1 MTAAAPGRRRRAP
14 AFDLDA
20 YQGEL
25 VSFVAELGEASWASL
40 GSALAAATAPIYTRH
55 ESLFS
60 RSAVDALTKLRDAA
74 GETADTARALVPFAA
89 EGYVERQV
97 VELSDRIAAAE
108 ARAIIVW
115 RGERISYAAAP
126 VRIAEIS
133 ERSERNGLDASYR
146 EAVEAINPLREERM
160 VRQHAARQELGHAD
174 PFAMVAATRGIDF
187 SELTAEMQRFL
198 VESETPYFAAL
209 RRFLAEIDIEQG
221 DASVADLWH
230 VLRGAGWDAWFDE
243 RRLRPALGETIAELG
258 IDPAVQARVSLDLE
272 RGVIGQSDCV
282 VVSVPGDIRVSLQPR
297 GGCADFEALLHQVG
311 RAEAL
316 AHAAP
321 EVPAAYRYAGDQ
333 SIAEAYGWIFE
344 HLTLEADWLVT
355 ELGMSEDEMVSWRDF
370 AAFRMLH
377 EVRRMIAGYFHE
389 QRLHGLDEPAM
400 QRAYYAGTLGML
412 TGVRHPESGY
422 LADVPDNLHG
432 VLRFRGWCAGGSLAD
447 WLRTNHGGGWWRTPA
462 AGEALRQGWGRG
474 RQSNVDALVAH
485 LGYDRLDWRPILR
498 QIRTHL
504 IGEMSGY
511 GGPNI
516 TTRAGTRKV

>member
-1 MTAAAPGRRRRAP
+1 MTTAAPGRRRRAL

-25 VSFVAELGEASWASL
+25 APFAAELGEVRWASL
-40 GSALAAATAPIYTRH
+40 GNGSAAATAPIYARH

-74 GETADTARALVPFAA
+74 GESADTARALIPFAA
-89 EGYVERQV
+89 EGYAERQV
-97 VELSDRIAAAE
+97 VDLSDRIAAAE

-115 RGERISYAAAP
+115 RGERISYGAAP

-160 VRQHAARQELGHAD
+160 VRLRVAWRELGHAD
-174 PFAMVAATRGIDF
+174 PFAMVAVTRGIDF
-187 SELTAEMQRFL
+187 SELTAQMQRFL

-230 VLRGAGWDAWFDE
+230 VLRGAGWDAWFDG
-243 RRLRPALGETIAELG
+243 RRLRPALDDTLVGLG
-258 IDPAVQARVSLDLE
+258 IDPATQSRITVDLE
-272 RGVIGQSDCV
+272 RGGIGQSDCV
-282 VVSVPGDIRVSLQPR
+282 AVNVPGDIRVSLQPR

-316 AHAAP
+316 AHASPDA
-321 EVPAAYRYAGDQ
+321 PAAYRYASDQ
-333 SIAEAYGWIFE
+333 SLGEAYGWIFG

-355 ELGMSEDEMVSWRDF
+355 ELGMSEDELVSWRDF

-377 EVRRMIAGYFHE
+377 EVRRVIAGYFHE
-389 QRLHGLDEPAM
+389 QRLHGLDEPAL

-412 TGVRHPESGY
+412 TGVRYPESTY
-422 LADVPDNLHG
+422 LADVADNLHG
-432 VLRFRGWCAGGSLAD
+432 VLRFRGWCAGSSLAD
-447 WLRTNHGGGWWRTPA
+447 WLRRNHGGGWWRTPA

>member
-1 MTAAAPGRRRRAP
+1 MTTAAPGRRRRAP
-14 AFDLDA
+14 ALDLNA
-20 YQGEL
+20 YQEQL
-25 VSFVAELGEASWASL
+25 ASFTTELGEARWASL
-40 GSALAAATAPIYTRH
+40 SSGSAAATAPIYDRH

-60 RSAVDALTKLRDAA
+60 RSAVDALTKLRDAG

-89 EGYVERQV
+89 EGYAERQV

-108 ARAIIVW
+108 ARAVIVW
-115 RGERISYAAAP
+115 RGERIGYAAAP

-146 EAVEAINPLREERM
+146 EAAEAINPLREERLL
-160 VRQHAARQELGHAD
+160 RQRAAWAELGHAD

-187 SELTAEMQRFL
+187 NELTGQMQRFL

-230 VLRGAGWDAWFDE
+230 VLRGAGWDAWFAE
-243 RRLRPALGETIAELG
+243 RRLRPA
-258 IDPAVQARVSLDLE
+258 IDDTLAGLDMDAATRSRVSLDLE
-272 RGVIGQSDCV
+272 RGVIGQSSCV
-282 VVSVPGDIRVSLQPR
+282 PVSVPGDIRVSLRPR

-316 AHAAP
+316 AHVSPDA
-321 EVPAAYRYAGDQ
+321 PAAYRYAGDH
-333 SIAEAYGWIFE
+333 SIGEVYGWIFQ
-344 HLTLEADWLVT
+344 HLTLEADWLTT
-355 ELGMSEDEMVSWRDF
+355 ELGMSEDELVSWRDF
-370 AAFRMLH
+370 AAFRMVH
-377 EVRRMIAGYFHE
+377 EMRRMIAGYFYE
-389 QRLHGLDEPAM
+389 QRLHGPGGPAL

-412 TGVRHPESGY
+412 TGVRYPESSY
-422 LADVPDNLHG
+422 LADVADNLHG
-432 VLRFRGWCAGGSLAD
+432 AQRFRGWCAGSSLAD
-447 WLRTNHGGGWWRTPA
+447 WLRRNHGGGWWRTRA

-485 LGYDRLDWRPILR
+485 LGYDHLDWRPILR